1 MPRVTKRKARKDY
14 PNNGI
19 KKGDE
24 YYYWKRKTGP
34 VSGVTCRSLTP
45 PTPSQLN
52 TGSAGQVGELEASIA
67 AADDAEGIRSVL
79 EEIRALGEEC
89 QEKFDNMPEGF
100 QQGDTGQMLEER
112 AGQCEEWA
120 SEIESACDEYDNKI
134 EEIEKARSE
143 WELYDDA
150 LAGDDGEEAAER
162 AEEPDE
168 EKPDDDAE
176 ADAFT
181 ELKDSCGSP
190 F

>member
-14 PNNGI
+14 PNAGI

-34 VSGVTCRSLTP
+34 ASGVTCRSLTP

-52 TGSAGQVGELEASIA
+52 SGFAGEVGEIEASLDA
-67 AADDAEGIRSVL
+67 AEDVEAVRSVA
-79 EEIRALGEEC
+79 EEIRTLGEE
-89 QEKFDNMPEGF
+89 QQGKFDNMPEGL

-112 AGQCEEWA
+112 ANQCEEWA
-120 SEIESACDEYDNKI
+120 NGIEQACDEYDEKI
-134 EEIEKARSE
+134 GEINSAESE
-143 WELYDDA
+143 WDDDYDGEADQNDRQDELRGEY
-150 LAGDDGEEAAER
+150 GDDPDWSEAR
-162 AEEPDE
+162 DE
-168 EKPDDDAE
+168 
-176 ADAFT
+176 AFT